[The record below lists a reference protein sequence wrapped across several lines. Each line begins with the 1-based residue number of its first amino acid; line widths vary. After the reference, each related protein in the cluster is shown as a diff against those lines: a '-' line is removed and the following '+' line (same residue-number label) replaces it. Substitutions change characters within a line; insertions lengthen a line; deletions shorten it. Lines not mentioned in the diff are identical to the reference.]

1 MVKPELTG
9 ERDLSYSRWHRTLGD
24 SYYMIDLDS
33 IEWRSGKGVVALIET
48 ARLQAIVY
56 KKKFQ
61 IKVMKEL
68 AQRLG
73 VPAYLVLYNDELT
86 LFEVYDLLSGSEWSS
101 CTKKVM
107 GRNEYSNFIKNL
119 GVRKVV

>member
-9 ERDLSYSRWHRTLGD
+9 ERDLTYSRWHRTLGD
-24 SYYMIDLDS
+24 PYYMIDLDS

-48 ARLQAIVY
+48 ARLEAIVY

-73 VPAYLVLYNDELT
+73 VLAYLVLYNEELT
-86 LFEVYDLLSGSEWSS
+86 LFEVYDLLSGPEWTS
-101 CTKKVM
+101 CTKKIM
-107 GRNEYSNFIKNL
+107 GRNEYSDFIKNL
-119 GVRKVV
+119 GVRKIV